1 MGVIPTDFVYD
12 QAKVIYNDAEI
23 GEVLPERL
31 RTLLTSAFL
40 WASTPQGWEYWHD
53 LKMGKRKWSIEDAY
67 LFCGWL
73 DLHKSFF
80 DRIEEPKTEDIQWA

>member
-12 QAKVIYNDAEI
+12 QAKVIYNDAEV
-23 GEVLPERL
+23 GKVLSERL
-31 RTLLTSAFL
+31 RHLLSSVFL
-40 WASTPQGWEYWHD
+40 WASTPQGWDYWSD
-53 LKMGKRKWSIEDAY
+53 LRMGLREWSVGDSL